1 MGVGVVGAM
10 MIFYLIWLVHGGFW
24 GGHPPSRYRG
34 TDSRHSFFCPA
45 PVVVVVVVVSSSLSS
60 SQLLSDVVCCHLVPT
75 ISGI

>member
-1 MGVGVVGAM
+1 MRDGLMGVGVVGAM

-45 PVVVVVVVVSSSLSS
+45 PVVVVVVVV
-60 SQLLSDVVCCHLVPT
+60 VVFVVVVVVVVVVVTT
-75 ISGI
+75 IV